1 MLRNNFDLFQAYYMW
16 HKRKISVK
24 SIILLAHQGCL
35 LLSQAIINIAL
46 AEGCEVFT
54 TYNTVEE
61 KKQINQLFPMV

>member
-1 MLRNNFDLFQAYYMW
+1 MNNIDLFQAYYMW
-16 HKRKISVK
+16 LKRKIPVK
-24 SIILLAHQGCL
+24 STILLAHQGCL

-54 TYNTVEE
+54 TYKTVEE